1 MGASLGP
8 DPPRLEHDAC
18 GRGAVALRQKED
30 HARERLFEYRLLS
43 DQRAGGE
50 LIAAIRV
57 TSKERR
63 RPPV

>member
-1 MGASLGP
+1 
-8 DPPRLEHDAC
+8 
-18 GRGAVALRQKED
+18 
-30 HARERLFEYRLLS
+30 LFEYYLLS

-63 RPPV
+63 